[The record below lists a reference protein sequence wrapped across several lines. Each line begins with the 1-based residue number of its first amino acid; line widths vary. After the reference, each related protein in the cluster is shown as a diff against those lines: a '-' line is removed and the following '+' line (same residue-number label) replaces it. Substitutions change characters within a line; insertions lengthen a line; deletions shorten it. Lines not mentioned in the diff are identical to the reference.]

1 MRGHYSVIPEKRLLE
16 KALPETDLKY
26 RSSLRAVTSSATAT
40 WQRRTAGKD
49 LLVGNDM
56 PLLMRRN
63 STPKI
68 VRRADIDVAI
78 L

>member
-1 MRGHYSVIPEKRLLE
+1 
-16 KALPETDLKY
+16 
-26 RSSLRAVTSSATAT
+26 
-40 WQRRTAGKD
+40 